1 MIMTIWFKY
10 CHDQAMGRLIRL
22 VHKIWFKLFRK
33 LGRSYFTYVLVIVP
47 KAVTLVLKDR
57 KAMKCE
63 TKLLLDDR
71 RKKCF

>member
-47 KAVTLVLKDR
+47 KSCNTCV
-57 KAMKCE
+57 E
-63 TKLLLDDR
+63 G
-71 RKKCF
+71 